1 MAETKIVVGP
11 QPFSVGEEYP
21 WLAERDEDGAV
32 VTFTGKVRNHNLGD
46 SVKALT
52 LEHYPG
58 MTEKALAEI
67 VDEARNRWPLGRVT
81 VIHRIGELWPG
92 DEIVLSV
99 SPVRIAAVRLKPGS
113 LLWIISNPRTVL
125 EARSH
130 AGRRPLG

>member
-58 MTEKALAEI
+58 MKMCIRDRIYSARVLTSYWQCSHSVNTPTYWTRVVDLA
-67 VDEARNRWPLGRVT
+67 G
-81 VIHRIGELWPG
+81 
-92 DEIVLSV
+92 
-99 SPVRIAAVRLKPGS
+99 
-113 LLWIISNPRTVL
+113 
-125 EARSH
+125 
-130 AGRRPLG
+130 